1 MAFRSSLDLSRH
13 SGPKRNIP
21 VGGVSL
27 AAGAASKNP
36 VQDSLSSFGNFSD
49 FNDRISGE
57 IKRRQQNLAFNKFE
71 GDENRKSEKETMKI
85 AERFAADQAADQKRN
100 SIFGLAAKLAPGAI
114 DLVAPGAGTALAAIS
129 GASSIAGSV

>member
-1 MAFRSSLDLSRH
+1 MAFKSSLDLGDY

-27 AAGAASKNP
+27 GAGDGTQGTP
-36 VQDSLSSFGNFSD
+36 GQSLSSFGNFSD

-57 IKRRQQNLAFNKFE
+57 IERRQKNLAFNKFE
-71 GDENRKSEKETMKI
+71 QDEDFRYDNKTMARAEK
-85 AERFAADQAADQKRN
+85 FAADQAAKQKRN
-100 SIFGLAAKLAPGAI
+100 SIFGLAAKLAPVAI

>member
-27 AAGAASKNP
+27 AAGDGTQGNSG
-36 VQDSLSSFGNFSD
+36 QSLSSFGNFSD

-57 IKRRQQNLAFNKFE
+57 IERRQKNLAFNKFE
-71 GDENRKSEKETMKI
+71 QDEDFRYDNKTMARAEK
-85 AERFAADQAADQKRN
+85 FAADQAAKQKRN
-100 SIFGLAAKLAPGAI
+100 SIFGLAAKLAPVAI
-114 DLVAPGAGTALAAIS
+114 DVFAPGVGTALAGIA
-129 GASSIAGSV
+129 GASKMG

>member
-27 AAGAASKNP
+27 AAGDGTQGNSG
-36 VQDSLSSFGNFSD
+36 QSLSSFGNFSD

-57 IKRRQQNLAFNKFE
+57 IERRQKNLAFNKFE
-71 GDENRKSEKETMKI
+71 QDEDFRYDNKTMDRAEK
-85 AERFAADQAADQKRN
+85 FAADQAAKQKRN
-100 SIFGLAAKLAPGAI
+100 AMFGLGIKFGSAALNAFAPG
-114 DLVAPGAGTALAAIS
+114 VGTIAAS
-129 GASSIAGSV
+129 AAGASGITG

>member
-1 MAFRSSLDLSRH
+1 MAFRSSLDLSDY

-71 GDENRKSEKETMKI
+71 GEENRKSEKETMKI

-100 SIFGLAAKLAPGAI
+100 SIFGLAAKLAPVAI

>member
-1 MAFRSSLDLSRH
+1 MAFRSSLDLGDY

-27 AAGAASKNP
+27 GAGDRASDGG
-36 VQDSLSSFGNFSD
+36 QSLSSFGNFSD

-57 IKRRQQNLAFNKFE
+57 IERRQKNLAFNKFE
-71 GDENRKSEKETMKI
+71 QDEDFRYDNETMAR
-85 AERFAADQAADQKRN
+85 AEKFAADQAAKQKRN
-100 SIFGLAAKLAPGAI
+100 SIFGLAAKLAPVAI

>member
-27 AAGAASKNP
+27 GAGDGTQGTP
-36 VQDSLSSFGNFSD
+36 GQSLSSFGNFSD

-57 IKRRQQNLAFNKFE
+57 IERRQKNLAFNKFE
-71 GDENRKSEKETMKI
+71 QDEDFRYDNKTMDRAEK
-85 AERFAADQAADQKRN
+85 FAADQAAKQKRN
-100 SIFGLAAKLAPGAI
+100 SIFGLVGSLAAPALDVFAPG
-114 DLVAPGAGTALAAIS
+114 VGKALAGIA
-129 GASSIAGSV
+129 GASKMG